1 MPKLI
6 YSYLASLD
14 GYITDDVGKFDW
26 AEPDEEV
33 LEFINETER
42 SVGTY
47 LYGRKIYQMMIGWE
61 TDRPQRRCAIP

>member
-14 GYITDDVGKFDW
+14 GFITDAAGKFDW

-42 SVGTY
+42 SVGLTSTA
-47 LYGRKIYQMMIGWE
+47 GRS
-61 TDRPQRRCAIP
+61 TR